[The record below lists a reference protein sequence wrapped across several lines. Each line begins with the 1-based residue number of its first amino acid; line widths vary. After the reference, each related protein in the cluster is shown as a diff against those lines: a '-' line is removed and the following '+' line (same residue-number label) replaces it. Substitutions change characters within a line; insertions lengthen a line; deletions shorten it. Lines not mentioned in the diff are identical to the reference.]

1 MIALI
6 VGAVVTLAVFV
17 MAMAALI
24 FGDYFSEKELL
35 VYVSISLGPVAMI
48 SVMVG
53 YAVWWLVIF
62 LLTLFL
68 PSRSPD
74 DGT

>member
-6 VGAVVTLAVFV
+6 VGAVVTLTVFV
-17 MAMAALI
+17 LAMAALV
-24 FGDYFSEKELL
+24 FGDYFSERELL
-35 VYVSISLGPVAMI
+35 FYVSIALGPVAMI

-53 YAVWWLVIF
+53 YAVWWLVVF

-74 DGT
+74 DTL

>member
-1 MIALI
+1 
-6 VGAVVTLAVFV
+6 VTLTVFV
-17 MAMAALI
+17 LAMAALV
-24 FGDYFSEKELL
+24 FGDYFSERELL
-35 VYVSISLGPVAMI
+35 FYVSIALGPVAMI

-53 YAVWWLVIF
+53 YAVWWLVVF

-74 DGT
+74 DTL